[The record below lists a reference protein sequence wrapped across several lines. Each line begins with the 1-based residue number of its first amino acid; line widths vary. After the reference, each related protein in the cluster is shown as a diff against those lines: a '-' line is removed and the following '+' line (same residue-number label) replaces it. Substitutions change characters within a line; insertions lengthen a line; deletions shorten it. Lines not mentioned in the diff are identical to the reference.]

1 MPMTILEQL
10 IATLSVYTTLTE
22 KEITKMFKE
31 ELKECNGDE
40 EQAAKNVLII
50 TSSNLKRRFYKR

>member
-10 IATLSVYTTLTE
+10 IATLSVYTTLIE

-31 ELKECNGDE
+31 DLNVCNGDD
-40 EQAAKNVLII
+40 EQAAKNVHM
-50 TSSNLKRRFYKR
+50 RVEYMM

>member
-1 MPMTILEQL
+1 MPMTVLEQL
-10 IATLSVYTTLTE
+10 IATLSIYTTLTK

-40 EQAAKNVLII
+40 EQAAKNVH
-50 TSSNLKRRFYKR
+50 TRVDYYFV

>member
-22 KEITKMFKE
+22 REITKMFKE
-31 ELKECNGDE
+31 ELNE
-40 EQAAKNVLII
+40 
-50 TSSNLKRRFYKR
+50 

>member
-31 ELKECNGDE
+31 ELNECNGDE
-40 EQAAKNVLII
+40 EQAAKNVH
-50 TSSNLKRRFYKR
+50 TRVDYYFV